1 MSETPVETPKARLR
15 RLLDRMPLDRQHKER
30 LYKDLESMDDAKAAR
45 LADEMEPLVER
56 LDAMAN
62 PPKTKA

>member
-1 MSETPVETPKARLR
+1 MSDTPDEPPKARLK

-30 LYKDLESMDDAKAAR
+30 LTKDLETMDDAKASR

-56 LDAMAN
+56 LEAMAN

>member
-1 MSETPVETPKARLR
+1 
-15 RLLDRMPLDRQHKER
+15 MPLDRQHKER

>member
-1 MSETPVETPKARLR
+1 MTDTPGETPKARLR
-15 RLLDRMPLDRQHKER
+15 RLLERMPLDRQHKER
-30 LYKDLESMDDAKAAR
+30 LFQDLESMDDAKADR
-45 LADEMEPLVER
+45 LADEMESLVER